1 MDLRSSFMNPSQF
14 SSMDPLLVKYL
25 LHETTGEETVL
36 AEQWIAELPE
46 HQRYFEQLKTVWHQT
61 SSLDQA
67 VPPNEEEA
75 WQRFRT
81 LAGVSRPKSSRPIRW
96 WHIARIAALWIAI
109 IGGAWMVYQLFRAV
123 DNGLV
128 LASGATAKT
137 DTLSDGTVVTLNKH
151 STIRLSPGFSR
162 HSRALTLEGEA
173 FFDVSAN
180 NDLPFTVQAPQAT
193 ITVLGTS
200 FNINSRDK
208 QTEVIVEHGEV
219 KVSGPE
225 NSVQL
230 SAGEKVVVGPG
241 NKPIDKQKVQNEL
254 YNYYRTGTLVCQS
267 TPLSA
272 VIRSLNEAYETDIS
286 LDNHALGELPLT
298 TTFYLTQP
306 LDSILSIIQ
315 QTFPEITVSRQ
326 GTQIRLK

>member
-1 MDLRSSFMNPSQF
+1 MNPSQF

-25 LHETTGEETVL
+25 LHETTGEETAL

-46 HQRYFEQLKTVWHQT
+46 HQHYFEQLKTVWRQT
-61 SSLDQA
+61 KSLDQA
-67 VPPNEEEA
+67 IPPDEEEA

-81 LAGVSRPKSSRPIRW
+81 RTGVRPKSSRPIRG
-96 WHIARIAALWIAI
+96 WHIARTAALWLVI
-109 IGGAWMVYQLFRAV
+109 IGGAWMAYQVFRPAGG
-123 DNGLV
+123 GLI

-137 DTLSDGTVVTLNKH
+137 DTLPDGTVITLNKH
-151 STIRLSPGFSR
+151 STIRLSAGFSR

-241 NKPIDKQKVQNEL
+241 NKPINKQKVQNEL

-286 LDNHALGELPLT
+286 LDNNTLGELPLT